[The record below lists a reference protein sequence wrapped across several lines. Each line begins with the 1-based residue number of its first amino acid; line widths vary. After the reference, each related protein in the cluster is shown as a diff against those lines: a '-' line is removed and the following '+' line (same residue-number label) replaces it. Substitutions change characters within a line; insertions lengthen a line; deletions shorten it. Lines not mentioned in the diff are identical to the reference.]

1 MVFIG
6 GTILGLIALA
16 PIILSFLSNVQI
28 NFGGTSLII
37 VVGVSLETVKQIESQ
52 LVMRHYKGFL
62 ST

>member
-6 GTILGLIALA
+6 AFILGIIAIA
-16 PIILSFLSNVQI
+16 PIILSAIINIQI

-37 VVGVSLETVKQIESQ
+37 VVGVAIETVKQIESQ

-62 ST
+62 NS

>member
-6 GTILGLIALA
+6 GTILGLIALS
-16 PIILSFLSNVQI
+16 PILLSFIIDIQI

-37 VVGVSLETVKQIESQ
+37 VVGVIIETMKQIESQ

-62 ST
+62 NS